1 VSAAAI
7 YLTIHAYVRR
17 IPRGR
22 LSTYGSI
29 ARAVGASGP
38 RQVGYALHALAD
50 GSAVPWHRV
59 LNAQGRISLP
69 GEAGAQQRQR
79 LAAEG
84 VLSGVGGR
92 YDLSRL
98 GWAAPLSTPA
108 KAGESVS
115 EMIRQ
120 GNKKII

>member
-1 VSAAAI
+1 VRARVPPAANGA
-7 YLTIHAYVRR
+7 YERIHAYVRR

-22 LSTYGSI
+22 LSTYGAI

-38 RQVGYALHALAD
+38 RQVGYAMHALQA

-69 GEAGAQQRQR
+69 GTAGERQRER

-84 VLSGVGGR
+84 VLPGRGGR
-92 YDLSRL
+92 YDLPRL
-98 GWAAPLSTPA
+98 GWIAPE
-108 KAGESVS
+108 K
-115 EMIRQ
+115 
-120 GNKKII
+120 